1 MNPRRTLIPRTW
13 VEAAGLLARWLLGG
27 SFIYLGL
34 VKAMDPGDFLKLI
47 RQYHLTQSPPA
58 LDCLAA
64 LLPWFEVA
72 CGVLLVAG
80 VAVRGAALVS
90 LLLLIPFTVVV
101 WHRALELQAIKAIP
115 LCMVKFDC
123 GCGHGEEFF
132 CRKLTENLVW
142 MGLGVWLLAGAGRK
156 CCLRYEL
163 KKSDPVTE
171 PAQGAT
177 DAIPD
182 GEK

>member
-1 MNPRRTLIPRTW
+1 MNTAPGTRKQTW
-13 VEAAGLLARWLLGG
+13 TALAGLLARWLLGG
-27 SFIYLGL
+27 SFVYLGL
-34 VKAMDPGDFLKLI
+34 AKALHPVDFLKLV
-47 RQYHLTQSPPA
+47 RQYDLTQSAPV
-58 LDCLAA
+58 LDSIAA
-64 LLPWFEVA
+64 LLPWFEVG
-72 CGVLLVAG
+72 CGLLLVAG

-101 WHRALELQAIKAIP
+101 WRRALALKAVLAIP
-115 LCMVKFDC
+115 LCAVKFDC

-142 MGLGVWLLAGAGRK
+142 IGLAVWLLAGAGRQA
-156 CCLRYEL
+156 CLRYAL
-163 KKSDPVTE
+163 KKSDLVTE
-171 PAQGAT
+171 SASSAA